1 MAKVHNEKLHNK
13 TLVRVNYSLSSAKIH
28 DKKLPN
34 KMNRKSNSNNDVV
47 RAKIYDRKLPSK
59 AEILELLQRKINE
72 IECNEFNYT
81 GPFNES
87 QVPNGVG
94 IVICKQG
101 GIGVEYENGVMR
113 RAEFYSAVDNN
124 LIYTLETLENGVV
137 VIRYFLS
144 EQSDSGCIPDLIA
157 TIDDRHVLC
166 WYCSNETIDE
176 VKIKANTV
184 LNSFDRISCCYD
196 KLLANLSLINTN
208 DKVVQFI
215 NNYDLCFNCSDDF
228 QTQLDKFINFAKEQ
242 KQDKVIMSRLIA
254 TKFNA
259 ENVIENR
266 HSVGVIYT
274 NGNVFVV
281 DTSGALYKYKDAI
294 NVLNNKNNC
303 NLLVRKIQ
311 GVGNCILL
319 SKLVTNEFAKNIAD
333 GNMDINSVTEYFQL
347 ADEILSAN
355 KYAQQTEWQLN
366 TLKEGVQTVNED
378 EKKTSD
384 VAEYSN

>member
-1 MAKVHNEKLHNK
+1 
-13 TLVRVNYSLSSAKIH
+13 
-28 DKKLPN
+28 
-34 KMNRKSNSNNDVV
+34 
-47 RAKIYDRKLPSK
+47 
-59 AEILELLQRKINE
+59 
-72 IECNEFNYT
+72 
-81 GPFNES
+81 
-87 QVPNGVG
+87 
-94 IVICKQG
+94 
-101 GIGVEYENGVMR
+101 
-113 RAEFYSAVDNN
+113 
-124 LIYTLETLENGVV
+124 
-137 VIRYFLS
+137 
-144 EQSDSGCIPDLIA
+144 
-157 TIDDRHVLC
+157 
-166 WYCSNETIDE
+166 
-176 VKIKANTV
+176 
-184 LNSFDRISCCYD
+184 
-196 KLLANLSLINTN
+196 
-208 DKVVQFI
+208 
-215 NNYDLCFNCSDDF
+215 
-228 QTQLDKFINFAKEQ
+228 
-242 KQDKVIMSRLIA
+242 MSRLIA